1 MAPMLL
7 TSSSLSETVAMR
19 APGRRVAGDRTRDR
33 PGARRAACRLTR
45 PAAALAL
52 LALALS
58 GCAGGGGSTSA
69 GGGGGDCTD
78 GSWCGSRLD
87 RNGDGQIS
95 QQEWDDAFKSADT
108 DGDGQIS
115 QGEFAAAG
123 GGWGGGHGR

>member
-7 TSSSLSETVAMR
+7 TSSSMSETVAAR
-19 APGRRVAGDRTRDR
+19 APGRRVAEDRTRDQ
-33 PGARRAACRLTR
+33 PGARRPGRMLSRLAAV
-45 PAAALAL
+45 LAL

-58 GCAGGGGSTSA
+58 GCAGGGGSASA

-95 QQEWDDAFKSADT
+95 QQEWDDAFRSADT

>member
-7 TSSSLSETVAMR
+7 TSSSLSETVAVR
-19 APGRRVAGDRTRDR
+19 VSGRRVARDHTRVR
-33 PGARRAACRLTR
+33 PGAGRPGCRLAR
-45 PAAALAL
+45 PAAALTL
-52 LALALS
+52 FALALS
-58 GCAGGGGSTSA
+58 GCAGGGGSA
-69 GGGGGDCTD
+69 AGGGGGGDCTD

-87 RNGDGQIS
+87 RNGDGQVS
-95 QQEWDDAFKSADT
+95 QQEWDDAFRSADT